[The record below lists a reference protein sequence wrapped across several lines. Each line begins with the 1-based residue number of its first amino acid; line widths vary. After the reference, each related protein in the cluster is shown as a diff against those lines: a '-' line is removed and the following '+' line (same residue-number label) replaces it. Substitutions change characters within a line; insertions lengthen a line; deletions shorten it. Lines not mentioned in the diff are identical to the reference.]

1 MDNIPPW
8 SEQAKALKPGIYQH
22 FKGDE
27 YRVLNV
33 ARHSET
39 GEELVVYQS
48 LKHPDR
54 VWVRPL
60 EMFCENV
67 RRANYEGP
75 RFTYLRAEE

>member
-8 SEQAKALKPGIYQH
+8 SDAAKKLQPGIYRH

-27 YRVLNV
+27 YRVLAA

-48 LKHPDR
+48 LKYPDR
-54 VWVRPL
+54 TWVRPL
-60 EMFCENV
+60 GMFVENV
-67 RRANYEGP
+67 RRADYEGP
-75 RFTYLRAEE
+75 RFAFVRAE